1 MPRPPKSHL
10 TDTFDTTVK
19 WKGMGREQNVMG
31 IEWNGNKIEQQRIGM
46 E

>member
-1 MPRPPKSHL
+1 MPGPANTHS
-10 TDTFDTTVK
+10 TDTFGTTVK

-31 IEWNGNKIEQQRIGM
+31 IERKRTEWEENRM